1 MARASAAGA
10 ATPSDAPDSPLE
22 LPPRSWWKTLKRTID
37 EFQDDELTDK
47 AAALTYYGVLALF
60 PIFIVLVAL
69 LGLLGEYPRTTNA
82 IFEILDQAG
91 ASRSTIDAI
100 RDPLTKVV
108 SDKGGAGA
116 LFGFGLVAALWT
128 ASGYLGAFMRS
139 ANHIYEVNEGRPFL
153 KRRPQQVL
161 ITGLMTAFVAV
172 VLLGIVLT
180 GPLAEAISRQLGL
193 GNTATTVWAYAK
205 WPVMAVVAMVVI
217 AVLYYI
223 APNVRQPRFRW
234 VSPGGAI
241 AVALWGLVTVA
252 FFFYVSHLGSYDKTY
267 GSLGTGV
274 SLLVWMWLSNLAL
287 LFGLEFDSEL
297 ERERELLAGLP
308 AERNI
313 RLEPRQA
320 PKNEPTR
327 TDVCEEEPA
336 PVAGSDRPGA

>member
-1 MARASAAGA
+1 MAQASAAGA
-10 ATPSDAPDSPLE
+10 APPSAAPDSPLE
-22 LPPRSWWKTLKRTID
+22 LRPRSWWKTARRTVD

-60 PIFIVLVAL
+60 PSFIVLVAL
-69 LGLLGEYPRTTNA
+69 LGLLGEYPRTTDA
-82 IFEILDQAG
+82 IFAILAQAG
-91 ASRSTIDAI
+91 ASGSTIDAI
-100 RDPLTKVV
+100 RDPLTEVV

-153 KRRPQQVL
+153 KRRPQQVA
-161 ITGLMTAFVAV
+161 ITLVMTALVAI

-180 GPLAEAISRQLGL
+180 GPLADAVSRQLGL
-193 GNTATTVWAYAK
+193 GHTAADVWAYAK
-205 WPVMAVVAMVVI
+205 WPVMAVVAMLMI
-217 AVLYYI
+217 AVLYSI

-234 VSPGGAI
+234 ISPGGVI
-241 AVALWGLVTVA
+241 AVGLWGLATVA
-252 FFFYVSHLGSYDKTY
+252 FFFYVSHLGGYDKTY

-274 SLLVWMWLSNLAL
+274 TLLVWMWLSNLAL

-320 PKNEPTR
+320 PRNEPTR